1 MKKFITITAIVILFI
16 NFISIRSYATTDE
29 NGMFD
34 YNQPF
39 DFSSQE
45 TGQVTMITEDGQKI
59 PASFN
64 GFTYIIGL
72 AYKAIVNVLTIVPQI
87 VNEIL
92 DIFVEVTT
100 EGDLKIFTIYDT
112 VMGHYDIFNIDY
124 LNVPTQLT
132 SESNLIETMKYYV
145 IKSYRITRNL
155 SIAISLFVLI
165 YVGIRMAISTVAN
178 DKAKYK
184 KMLIYWTTS
193 LVLVFCIHLIV
204 ILISLLLNFSLN
216 IINNIA
222 RDWKVTNFEAQLFNG
237 DVMYVEAM
245 KSGFGIAVVST
256 VLYIWILAFYQCKFF
271 MYYFRRTLEVNFLI
285 IVSPLVTITYSI
297 DKSGDNR
304 AQAFEQ
310 FLKMLISKCSIQV
323 LHAIVYVVFIST
335 AGLVAQRH
343 PILAIIFF
351 YALSRVEKIAVKIFG
366 IDEAGFQKIKVP
378 FVNK

>member
-64 GFTYIIGL
+64 GFTCIIGL
-72 AYKAIVNVLTIVPQI
+72 AYKVIVNVLTIVPQI

-178 DKAKYK
+178 DK
-184 KMLIYWTTS
+184 
-193 LVLVFCIHLIV
+193 
-204 ILISLLLNFSLN
+204 
-216 IINNIA
+216 
-222 RDWKVTNFEAQLFNG
+222 
-237 DVMYVEAM
+237 
-245 KSGFGIAVVST
+245 
-256 VLYIWILAFYQCKFF
+256 
-271 MYYFRRTLEVNFLI
+271 
-285 IVSPLVTITYSI
+285 
-297 DKSGDNR
+297 
-304 AQAFEQ
+304 
-310 FLKMLISKCSIQV
+310 
-323 LHAIVYVVFIST
+323 
-335 AGLVAQRH
+335 
-343 PILAIIFF
+343 
-351 YALSRVEKIAVKIFG
+351 EK
-366 IDEAGFQKIKVP
+366 
-378 FVNK
+378 